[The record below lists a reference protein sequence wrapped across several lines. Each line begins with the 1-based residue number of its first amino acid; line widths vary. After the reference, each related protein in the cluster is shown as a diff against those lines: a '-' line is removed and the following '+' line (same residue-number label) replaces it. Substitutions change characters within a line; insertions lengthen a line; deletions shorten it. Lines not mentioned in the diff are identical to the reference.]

1 MTTACPSLDSE
12 PTSRRC
18 NGDLGPS
25 EAASRGLAWVDP
37 ISGDRLLITLS
48 AGAGL
53 LERLLAS
60 GFESAPIASKAPSG
74 PATVVAA

>member
-1 MTTACPSLDSE
+1 MTTACPSLDPE
-12 PTSRRC
+12 RTSRRC
-18 NGDLGPS
+18 NGDPGPS

-37 ISGDRLLITLS
+37 VSGDRLLMTLS
-48 AGAGL
+48 GGTGL

-60 GFESAPIASKAPSG
+60 GFESAPVASEASSG